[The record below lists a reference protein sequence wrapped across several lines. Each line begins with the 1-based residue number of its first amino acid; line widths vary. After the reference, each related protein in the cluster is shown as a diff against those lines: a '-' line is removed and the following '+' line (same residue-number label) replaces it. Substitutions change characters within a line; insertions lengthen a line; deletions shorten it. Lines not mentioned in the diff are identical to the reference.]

1 VRLALLSDI
10 HGNLAAL
17 DAVLREIT
25 AIGVDRTWVLGDH
38 VALGPE
44 PVAVL
49 ERLASFPDVVLSRG
63 NTDRHVVD
71 GDLPPPT
78 VKDAQ
83 RDAALVPRVAEAAA
97 SFGWTRGML
106 TAAGRLDQLAA
117 LPLELRAELPDG
129 TRLLGVHASP
139 GRDDGPGLRPD
150 QPDEELDRLLSDAAA
165 DLVVTGHTHVH
176 LDRSHRGAR
185 LFNLGSV
192 ALPPPAELR
201 ASYAILD
208 ADTQAY
214 RLERRLVAYDHGAV
228 RAAIARAAPPG
239 APWQAGFYVG

>member
-10 HGNLAAL
+10 HGNLPAL
-17 DAVLREIT
+17 DAVLRDLT
-25 AIGVDRTWVLGDH
+25 SVGVDRTWVLGDH

-49 ERLASFPDVVLSRG
+49 ERLASFPDLMLSRG

-78 VKDAQ
+78 VEDAQ
-83 RDAALVPRVAEAAA
+83 RDPALVPRVAEAAA

-106 TAAGRLDQLAA
+106 TATGQLEKLAA

-139 GRDDGPGLRPD
+139 GRDDGPGLRPG
-150 QPDEELDRLLSDAAA
+150 QPDEELDRLLAGAGA
-165 DLVVTGHTHVH
+165 DLIVTGHTHVH
-176 LDRSHRGAR
+176 VDRAHRETR

-192 ALPPPAELR
+192 ALPPPDEPR
-201 ASYAILD
+201 ASYAVLD
-208 ADTQAY
+208 ADERSY
-214 RLERRLVAYDHGAV
+214 RLERRLVTYDHRAV
-228 RAAIARAAPPG
+228 RLAIDGAAPPG
-239 APWQAGFYVG
+239 ASWQAGFYGG